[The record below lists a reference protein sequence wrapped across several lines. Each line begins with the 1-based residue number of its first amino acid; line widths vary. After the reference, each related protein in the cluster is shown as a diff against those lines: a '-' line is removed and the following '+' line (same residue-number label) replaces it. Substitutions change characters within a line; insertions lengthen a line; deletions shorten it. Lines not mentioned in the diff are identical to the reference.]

1 MSNEETQNTNVSLH
15 IGDCTKYVETLSSK
29 SINMIYLDPPFNSD
43 RNYTM
48 SVDSNI
54 GFTDKWTDASYEQ
67 FLESVIPPLKKVL
80 TDDGTLFFHIS
91 AACMFIPEKVLR
103 NHFPFVTPIFWKKCR
118 SKNNVKN
125 KLGATIDIIFKCNLK
140 EKHKFNVVTQEKDA
154 TYLKN
159 SFKNS
164 DELRGNYSLGHIVT
178 EKTKRGY
185 LYEFSVDGLTF
196 NPPSGWRIKESEL
209 IKLRDE
215 KRLHIPKKA
224 GSNLY
229 KKIYL
234 SENPGKPCTDLWD
247 DIHSI
252 SQGNEGRKY
261 PTAKPVKL
269 IERLI
274 EISTCKGDLILD
286 PMCGSG
292 TTASACVNTGRNCT
306 LNDINPDITEIVQS
320 RVPSGCIRLLIGLD
334 QVS

>member
-1 MSNEETQNTNVSLH
+1 MSEPITLH
-15 IGDCTKYVETLSSK
+15 IGDCEKYVK
-29 SINMIYLDPPFNSD
+29 SLPDNTYNMIYLDPPFNSQ

-48 SVDSNI
+48 SVNSNI

-80 TDDGTLFFHIS
+80 KDNGTLFFHIS
-91 AACMFIPEKVLR
+91 ASCMFIPEKVLR
-103 NHFPFVTPIFWKKCR
+103 NHFPIVTPIFWKKCR

-164 DELRGNYSLGHIVT
+164 DELRGNYSLGHLVT

-185 LYEFSVDGLTF
+185 LYEFTVDGITF

-215 KRLHIPKKA
+215 KRLHVPKKNT
-224 GSNLY
+224 SNLY

-292 TTASACVNTGRNCT
+292 TTASACMNTGRLCT

-320 RVPSGCIRLLIGLD
+320 RVPSDCIHLLIGLD
-334 QVS
+334 QES